1 MKDGNVN
8 DTSARNENSR
18 NGNGDN
24 NKGAQNVR
32 KGGIRLSWSWL
43 FRICA
48 LMFTAG
54 LVLGMW
60 GWEKLT
66 QQETAKIRGEMM
78 EDMQMG
84 ENIHPTKESSF
95 TNSDDALSYPSMPSS
110 SLPATEKSVP
120 KAVGVSRAQAT
131 GYKGASSDK
140 EDTSGKSVE
149 TSMTDLF
156 GEFLKSA
163 QAGIARFLGEPASDN
178 SSMDGRRVAQVT
190 ADFNVRTNH
199 KLTAKAIN
207 SVLGG
212 VLKGKGELF
221 IEAGKKYGI
230 SPAFLAGISIHE
242 CDNGRSRQAKE
253 LNNVMG
259 VMADKTPKKFDSIE
273 ECVDYMASRLK
284 KSPCYKSSKTIAQFQ
299 KVYCPIGADNDP
311 TKLNKYWKEG
321 VVDKMN
327 KILEKD
333 MLLASNTK

>member
-1 MKDGNVN
+1 MKNGNVS

-24 NKGAQNVR
+24 NSSAQNMR
-32 KGGIRLSWSWL
+32 TSGIRLSWSWL
-43 FRICA
+43 FRICI

-66 QQETAKIRGEMM
+66 QEETAKIRSEML
-78 EDMQMG
+78 EDMQSG

-95 TNSDDALSYPSMPSS
+95 TNPDDALSYPSS
-110 SLPATEKSVP
+110 TTTSVT
-120 KAVGVSRAQAT
+120 KAVGVSRAKAME
-131 GYKGASSDK
+131 YMDVDSPKK
-140 EDTSGKSVE
+140 DTAPEKNIE
-149 TSMTDLF
+149 TSMIDMF
-156 GEFLKSA
+156 DDFVKSA
-163 QAGIARFLGEPASDN
+163 QAGIARFLGNAPDN
-178 SSMDGRRVAQVT
+178 SSMDGRRVTQVT
-190 ADFNVRTNH
+190 ADFNVRTSH

-242 CDNGRSRQAKE
+242 CDNGKSRQARE

-273 ECVDYMASRLK
+273 ECVNYMASRLK
-284 KSPCYKSSKTIAQFQ
+284 KSPCYKTSKTIAQFQ
-299 KVYCPIGADNDP
+299 KVYCPVGAANDP